1 MRRVWILGLALALLG
16 GAVDAGDDRVVVV
29 KAKRIVT
36 AAGDP
41 IDDGVIVMK
50 DGRIDAIGPAA
61 DVEVPSGARIVEVDD
76 GVVYPGIV
84 NPYSRLGTF
93 SRARSFR
100 VGSGFKNKSDT
111 VPTTELFRRQPVFD
125 EILEAGVTTY
135 GLVPGSGGGFS
146 GLLSV
151 IRPHGAKAADMV
163 VRERVLLRLA
173 FPGGDSAR
181 SGLKNL
187 LSRAKSER
195 KKIDDAKKRRAEWE
209 KREARKREAEKKKK
223 AKEKKKDDG
232 KDKKDKTVADE
243 KKKKK
248 SGPKVP
254 EMKANIE
261 WIAAAREKKM
271 RVLLEIDQPKA
282 MLHFED
288 VLGDDH
294 ELDAILVTS
303 GRGAIGMKDR
313 IVERGYPVLLTPSLT
328 TMRDSRELRNP
339 AAELAAAGVEIA
351 FRPGADSVGA
361 MRGMFFNLAGLI
373 RTGLDRDVA
382 IRAITAVP
390 AKWLGVADSVGTL
403 EKGKRGDLLVFSRDP
418 LSTPL
423 AELRFVVLG
432 GSVVHEAH
440 CHGEDGDHDDDH
452 DEPDHGHGADE
463 RSGQ

>member
-1 MRRVWILGLALALLG
+1 MRRVWIIGLALALLPVG
-16 GAVDAGDDRVVVV
+16 SLCAGDDRVVAV

-36 AAGDP
+36 AKGDP
-41 IDDGVIVMK
+41 IADGVIVIK
-50 DGRIDAIGPAA
+50 DGLIDAIGPAA
-61 DVEVPSGARIVEVDD
+61 DVEVPSGARVVEVED
-76 GVVYPGIV
+76 GVVYPGVV

-111 VPTTELFRRQPVFD
+111 VPTEELFTRQPVFD

-135 GLVPGSGGGFS
+135 GLVPGSGGGFT
-146 GLLSV
+146 GLVSV
-151 IRPHGAKAADMV
+151 LRPHGAKASDMV
-163 VRERVLLRLA
+163 VRERALLRLA
-173 FPGGDSAR
+173 FPGGDSAS

-209 KREARKREAEKKKK
+209 KREERKRKREAEKKKK
-223 AKEKKKDDG
+223 AEKKKSDDE
-232 KDKKDKTVADE
+232 KKTVADE
-243 KKKKK
+243 KKDKKK
-248 SGPKVP
+248 AGPKVP
-254 EMKANIE
+254 EMKSNIE
-261 WIAAAREKKM
+261 WIAAAREKTI
-271 RVLLEIDQPKA
+271 RVLLEIEEPKA
-282 MLHFED
+282 MVHFD
-288 VLGDDH
+288 DILGDDH

-328 TMRDSRELRNP
+328 TMRDSRVLRNP

-351 FRPGADSVGA
+351 FRPGADTVGA

-403 EKGKRGDLLVFSRDP
+403 EKGKRGDLIVFSRDP

-423 AELRFVVLG
+423 AEMRYVVLG
-432 GSVVHEAH
+432 GRVVHEAH
-440 CHGEDGDHDDDH
+440 CHGDDDHDDDH
-452 DEPDHGHGADE
+452 DDGPEHGHRADE
-463 RSGQ
+463 RSGK